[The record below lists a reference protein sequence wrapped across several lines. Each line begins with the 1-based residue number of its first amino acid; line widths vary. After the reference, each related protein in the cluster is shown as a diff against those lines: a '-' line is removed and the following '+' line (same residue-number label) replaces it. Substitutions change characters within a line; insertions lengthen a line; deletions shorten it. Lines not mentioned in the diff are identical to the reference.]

1 MPVNSIDMEKKT
13 TKEIKFV
20 RPMPDS
26 SIGEFSK
33 SIDGINWPLMM
44 AGLNPSEMVNIFQK
58 MTTELQDIHF
68 PVKKV
73 TVTAY
78 DRPWITEEL
87 KSLRR
92 QRQRVYRKEGR
103 SFRYLKIKKEFDDKL
118 KAEAAKF
125 MNKLNDEISS
135 GKRGSTYSAIRK
147 LGNRDFEDTK
157 GSDTF
162 DIPEFVDMDLN
173 DQQSAEALA
182 EHFSSISQ
190 EFQPLDT
197 STLPPNL
204 KEELDR
210 GLVEKNIPKLEEYEV
225 YEKMCKAKKPHS
237 TVPGDLKRALVK
249 ECSAELVSP
258 VTIIYNQITQTKEFP
273 RPWVVEQQTAIP
285 KVYPPS
291 SKDDLRNISGTP
303 FFSKLY
309 ESFLSAWLLPFV
321 NPFLDPGQCG
331 GLKGSSISHYLIK
344 LLHFIHF
351 NLDKREP
358 HAVLLGVVD
367 MSKAFNRMS
376 HQQVIQDLFDMKV
389 PGWLLLILISY
400 LTDRKMMLKFRGVL
414 SSLHLLPGS
423 SPQDCFGRYTIYN
436 LL

>member
-1 MPVNSIDMEKKT
+1 M
-13 TKEIKFV
+13 
-20 RPMPDS
+20 
-26 SIGEFSK
+26 G
-33 SIDGINWPLMM
+33 G
-44 AGLNPSEMVNIFQK
+44 
-58 MTTELQDIHF
+58 
-68 PVKKV
+68 
-73 TVTAY
+73 
-78 DRPWITEEL
+78 
-87 KSLRR
+87 
-92 QRQRVYRKEGR
+92 
-103 SFRYLKIKKEFDDKL
+103 
-118 KAEAAKF
+118 
-125 MNKLNDEISS
+125 
-135 GKRGSTYSAIRK
+135 
-147 LGNRDFEDTK
+147 EDTK

-321 NPFLDPGQCG
+321 NPFLDPG
-331 GLKGSSISHYLIK
+331 
-344 LLHFIHF
+344 
-351 NLDKREP
+351 
-358 HAVLLGVVD
+358 
-367 MSKAFNRMS
+367 
-376 HQQVIQDLFDMKV
+376 
-389 PGWLLLILISY
+389 
-400 LTDRKMMLKFRGVL
+400 
-414 SSLHLLPGS
+414 
-423 SPQDCFGRYTIYN
+423 
-436 LL
+436 